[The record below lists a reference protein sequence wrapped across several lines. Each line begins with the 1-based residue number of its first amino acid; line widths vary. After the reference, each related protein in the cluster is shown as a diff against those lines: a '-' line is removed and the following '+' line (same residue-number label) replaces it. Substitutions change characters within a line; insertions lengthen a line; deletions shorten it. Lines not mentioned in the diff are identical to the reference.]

1 MTPNQQNPSSDL
13 LRDGIHKAHTL
24 SALLQEELALLTAGD
39 LDSFEALQSRKAEVL
54 ESLSALMPT
63 LSGEVPIE
71 DGSDVDATVALIDDI
86 KEVLATCR
94 DAHLKN
100 AILIDRKIEATRS
113 ALEVLRSSRSADTGE
128 TYDKLGS
135 PTWLQP
141 RQTNRRLNPP
151 KISAGLTSP
160 FRAHH
165 L

>member
-1 MTPNQQNPSSDL
+1 MTPTKQNPSSDL
-13 LRDGIHKAHTL
+13 LRNGMHKANTL
-24 SALLQEELALLTAGD
+24 YALLQEELALLTAGD

-71 DGSDVDATVALIDDI
+71 EGSDVDATIALIDNI

-113 ALEVLRSSRSADTGE
+113 ALEVLRSSRSVDTGE
-128 TYDKLGS
+128 TYDKLGRIQRGYS
-135 PTWLQP
+135 RD
-141 RQTNRRLNPP
+141 RQTDV
-151 KISAGLTSP
+151 
-160 FRAHH
+160 
-165 L
+165 

>member
-1 MTPNQQNPSSDL
+1 MTSTQQNPSSDL

-128 TYDKLGS
+128 TYDKLGRIQRGYS
-135 PTWLQP
+135 RD
-141 RQTNRRLNPP
+141 RQTDV
-151 KISAGLTSP
+151 
-160 FRAHH
+160 
-165 L
+165 

>member
-1 MTPNQQNPSSDL
+1 MTSTQQNPSLDL
-13 LRDGIHKAHTL
+13 LRDGMHKANAL

-54 ESLSALMPT
+54 ESLAALMPT
-63 LSGEVPIE
+63 LSGEAPIE
-71 DGSDVDATVALIDDI
+71 DESDVNATVALIDDI

-128 TYDKLGS
+128 TYDKLGRIQRGYS
-135 PTWLQP
+135 RD
-141 RQTNRRLNPP
+141 RQTDV
-151 KISAGLTSP
+151 
-160 FRAHH
+160 
-165 L
+165 

>member
-1 MTPNQQNPSSDL
+1 MTSTQQNPSSDL
-13 LRDGIHKAHTL
+13 LRDGMHKANAL

-128 TYDKLGS
+128 TYDKLGRNQRGYS
-135 PTWLQP
+135 RD
-141 RQTNRRLNPP
+141 RQTDV
-151 KISAGLTSP
+151 
-160 FRAHH
+160 
-165 L
+165 

>member
-1 MTPNQQNPSSDL
+1 MTSTQQNPVSDL
-13 LRDGIHKAHTL
+13 LRDGLHKAHAL

-71 DGSDVDATVALIDDI
+71 DGSDVDATVALIDNI

-128 TYDKLGS
+128 TYDKLGRIQRGYS
-135 PTWLQP
+135 RD
-141 RQTNRRLNPP
+141 RQTDV
-151 KISAGLTSP
+151 
-160 FRAHH
+160 
-165 L
+165 

>member
-1 MTPNQQNPSSDL
+1 MTSSQQNPSSDL

-39 LDSFEALQSRKAEVL
+39 LDSFEALHSRKAEVL

-128 TYDKLGS
+128 TYDKLGRIQRGYS
-135 PTWLQP
+135 RD
-141 RQTNRRLNPP
+141 RQTDV
-151 KISAGLTSP
+151 
-160 FRAHH
+160 
-165 L
+165 

>member
-1 MTPNQQNPSSDL
+1 MTSTQQTPDQDV
-13 LRDGIHKAHTL
+13 LRDGVHKANAL
-24 SALLQEELALLTAGD
+24 VALLQEELALLTAGD

-128 TYDKLGS
+128 TYDKLGRIKRGYS
-135 PTWLQP
+135 RD
-141 RQTNRRLNPP
+141 RQTDV
-151 KISAGLTSP
+151 
-160 FRAHH
+160 
-165 L
+165 